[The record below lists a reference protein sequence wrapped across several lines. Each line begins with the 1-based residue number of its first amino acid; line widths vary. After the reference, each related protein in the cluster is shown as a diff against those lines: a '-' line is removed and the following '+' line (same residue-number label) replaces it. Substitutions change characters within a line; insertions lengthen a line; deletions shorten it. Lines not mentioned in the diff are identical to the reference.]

1 MNGIGIQPF
10 SIHVGDDVLADLRQ
24 RLERTRWPDQIPD
37 TGWDYG
43 TDGAYLQELVAYWL
57 EKFDWRKQETLLN
70 TWPQF
75 KTAVEGIDL
84 HFAHVKG
91 KGPAPLPLVITH
103 GWPGSFFEMHKVV
116 GPLTDPAAYGG
127 DPDDAFDLVVPSIP
141 GFGFSGPTRQRGVS
155 PARVAEVLHSLM
167 TDQLGYRRY
176 GAQGGDFGSAISR
189 QIGNLYPESVV
200 GVHLNMVGG
209 WPNEAPANE
218 QEREIEERR
227 NWWVTNETGYS
238 AIQRTKPQSLGY
250 GLNDSPAGL
259 AAWIVEK
266 WRTWSDCDGDVE
278 RRFTKDDLLT
288 NIMIYWV
295 TETITSSVRF
305 YYESARAPI
314 PPQKGSVPI
323 GVAMFPKDMIRSTR
337 TQAERFYN
345 ITHWTEMPRGG
356 HFAAMEEPELFVED
370 VRAFFR
376 PVR

>member
-1 MNGIGIQPF
+1 MPIEPF
-10 SIHVGDDVLADLRQ
+10 TIHVDDDVLADLRR
-24 RLERTRWPDQIPD
+24 RLERTRWPDQIPG

-43 TDGAYLQELVAYWL
+43 TDRAYLEELVRYWL
-57 EKFDWRKQETLLN
+57 ESFDWRRQEALLN

-84 HFAHVKG
+84 HFAQVKG

-103 GWPGSFFEMHKVV
+103 GWPGSFFEMHKVI

-127 DPDDAFDLVVPSIP
+127 DPADAFDVVVPSIP
-141 GFGFSGPTRQRGVS
+141 GFGFSGPTRERGVS
-155 PARVAEVLHSLM
+155 PARVAEVLNGLM
-167 TDQLGYRRY
+167 TEQLGYSRY

-189 QIGNLYPESVV
+189 QIGNLYPEHVV

-218 QEREIEERR
+218 QEREIEELR

-238 AIQRTKPQSLGY
+238 AIQRTKPQSLAY

-278 RRFTKDDLLT
+278 RRFSKDDLLT
-288 NIMIYWV
+288 NITIYWV

-314 PPQKGSVPI
+314 APQKGPVPI
-323 GVAMFPKDMIRSTR
+323 GVAMFPKDMIRTTR
-337 TQAERFYN
+337 AQAEDHYN

-370 VRAFFR
+370 VRTFFR
-376 PVR
+376 AVR